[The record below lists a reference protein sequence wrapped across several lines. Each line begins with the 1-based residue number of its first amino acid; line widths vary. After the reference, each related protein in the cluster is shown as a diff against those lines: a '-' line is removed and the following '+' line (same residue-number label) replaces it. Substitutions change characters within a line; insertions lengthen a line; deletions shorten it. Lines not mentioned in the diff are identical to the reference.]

1 MGRWGSTTAAQ
12 HRCLYA
18 VRSVMPQARSCCLRT
33 LPVWALRALLPALS
47 QREDEIVHRGSTRL
61 WHGTTDKHAWTLTA
75 KDAYRP
81 NCRLFQVDKEAMA
94 AAVAAARS
102 HKQQQQERLAV
113 AKQSSLR
120 VTSPAAADAAGVQ
133 RIPAGEVGA
142 GLPVVV
148 GGASECGFI
157 LSAASWQ
164 LSQAFS
170 AGVCSSTAGVLH
182 AAGSLLHPSRR
193 LFPSMQPS
201 YRTPARVPTA

>member
-157 LSAASWQ
+157 FINSKLAAVAGLFGRCLQQHSRRFTCGR
-164 LSQAFS
+164 LAVASLQAS
-170 AGVCSSTAGVLH
+170 VPLH
-182 AAGSLLHPSRR
+182 AA
-193 LFPSMQPS
+193 
-201 YRTPARVPTA
+201 